1 MQKAHLS
8 VSFYLTYSELPAAGA
23 AGNSTMQSKIRQ
35 LHSNP
40 IQLIQPKVKRPAIK
54 IKLAVFTGFQF
65 NFLADFNPAHAAW
78 VSLLALQR
86 NDFYTDLVA
95 IYGSGGNPA
104 I

>member
-8 VSFYLTYSELPAAGA
+8 VSFYLTYSELPCLEQQAI
-23 AGNSTMQSKIRQ
+23 QQCKIRQ

-65 NFLADFNPAHAAW
+65 NFLADFNPAHASW
-78 VSLLALQR
+78 VSLLAFQR

-95 IYGSGGNPA
+95 IYGSGCNPA